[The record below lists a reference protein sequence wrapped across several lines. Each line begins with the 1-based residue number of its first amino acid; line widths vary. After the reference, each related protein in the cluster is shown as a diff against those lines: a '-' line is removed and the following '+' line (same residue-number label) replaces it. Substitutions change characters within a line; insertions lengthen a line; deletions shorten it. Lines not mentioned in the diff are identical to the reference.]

1 MAIFIVV
8 FDCILH
14 LYLYLVLSKKK
25 ASNLKG
31 SSLQGIGKLGILIY
45 NYIISTAYI
54 YIYIYIYI
62 YMYNVCM
69 CIGAY

>member
-8 FDCILH
+8 FDCILY

-25 ASNLKG
+25 ASTLKG

-45 NYIISTAYI
+45 NYIILTAYI
-54 YIYIYIYI
+54 YIYIYICI
-62 YMYNVCM
+62 MCVCV
-69 CIGAY
+69 